1 VVELPTSAG
10 MAAAS
15 DDGSDFS
22 KFNAER
28 VDTWDVKKWGRAQK
42 IDNIGKQ
49 ALSTLYMLVRNVKL
63 HPPDNDIFIK
73 PLEALR
79 DMINTIVAADGNFN
93 LQSVETTC
101 YLNGR
106 QMRLDFAALDNIRY
120 MTEEFKNRG
129 VGGFSVQRNVTVPEL
144 RDFIS
149 IFSAEN
155 RDDVEED
162 RVGNKRFA
170 NMKLGKFVR
179 IKETLAKMEEDEI
192 NEARN
197 VDRKKYSMLVYGRS
211 VYFMRMFLG
220 RIRDN
225 GVLPSMTRAGRL
237 VQDVVDICF
246 EQRTHFLGMTT
257 SRADDSYLEYHSVN
271 TCWLSIVLGTELGM
285 NRTQLHELG
294 MAGLFHDIGMAE
306 IPSDILLR
314 KKGLSK
320 TERRVIDLYPLH
332 TVKTMLRGRFIDR
345 STLKR
350 MVAAYESKVDYSLPM
365 KDKDGN
371 VKLMLPKI
379 ELSVF
384 GKVISIC
391 ATYDAL
397 TSARPF
403 REAYGPEVAMTLM
416 VGEMRYKFDPHLL
429 RVFMK
434 VMAVQPVKVLGKKE
448 STVNLM

>member
-1 VVELPTSAG
+1 MVELPTSAG
-10 MAAAS
+10 MAAAV
-15 DDGSDFS
+15 DDTDFG
-22 KFNAER
+22 KFGGER
-28 VDTWDVKKWGRAQK
+28 LDTWDVKKWSRAQK
-42 IDNIGKQ
+42 IDNLGKN

-63 HPPDNDIFIK
+63 HPPDNEIFIK

-79 DMINTIVAADGNFN
+79 DMINTIVAADASFN
-93 LQSVETTC
+93 LQAVETTC

-106 QMRLDFAALDNIRY
+106 QLRLDFTALDNIRY
-120 MTEEFKNRG
+120 LTEEFKNRG
-129 VGGFSVQRNVTVPEL
+129 VGGFAVQRNVTVPEL

-155 RDDVEED
+155 RDEIEED

-179 IKETLAKMEEDEI
+179 IKETLAKMEEDDI

-197 VDRKKYSMLVYGRS
+197 VDRKKYAMLVYGRS
-211 VYFMRMFLG
+211 VYFMRMFLT
-220 RIRDN
+220 RIREN
-225 GVLPSMTRAGRL
+225 GLLPTMSRAGRL
-237 VQDVVDICF
+237 VQDIVDICF

-257 SRADDSYLEYHSVN
+257 SKSAESYLEYHSVN
-271 TCWLSIVLGTELGM
+271 TCLLSVVLGTELGM
-285 NRTQLHELG
+285 NRIQLHELG
-294 MAGLFHDIGMAE
+294 MAAIFHDIGMAE
-306 IPSDILLR
+306 IPADILTR
-314 KKGLSK
+314 RKGLSK
-320 TERRVIDLYPLH
+320 QERRVIDLYPLH

-345 STLKR
+345 ATLKR

-384 GKVISIC
+384 GKIVAIC

-403 REAYGPEVAMTLM
+403 REAFGPEVAMTLM

-434 VMAVQPVKVLGKKE
+434 VMAIQPVKVLTKKE